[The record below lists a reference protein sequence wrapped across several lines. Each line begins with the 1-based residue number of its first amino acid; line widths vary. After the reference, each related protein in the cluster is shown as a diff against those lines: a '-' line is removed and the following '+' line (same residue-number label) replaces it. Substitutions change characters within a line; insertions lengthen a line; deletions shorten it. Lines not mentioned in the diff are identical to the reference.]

1 MATNNRPLTWKAVIT
16 KLVAATS
23 ESPGTI
29 VRVAIPDIE
38 HPLIAGM
45 EPALLDDVG
54 QRMDYQKLFGNGR
67 HGCHI
72 REFCDYYDVWLYEV
86 APSSLPVLV
95 DPPQHQLAV
104 RKPTALSLVD
114 LPREAPGAVF
124 LATTLLGTVI
134 GALAGGAKGAAAGAL
149 VGGGAGLAAV
159 AVSNAN
165 SSPAIAYAA
174 QSLFQGLAT
183 TALARQSA
191 ARAALPAPIRFA
203 LPSPIESP
211 QPTQSK
217 ATRRPT
223 SKR

>member
-1 MATNNRPLTWKAVIT
+1 MATNRHRLTWKEVIT
-16 KLVAATS
+16 KLVAEAH

-38 HPLIAGM
+38 HPLLAGM
-45 EPALLDDVG
+45 EPALLEQAG
-54 QRMDYQKLFGNGR
+54 QRMDYQKLFGKGR
-67 HGCHI
+67 LGCHI
-72 REFCDYYDVWLYEV
+72 REFCDYYDVWLYAV

-95 DPPQHQLAV
+95 DPPQHAVAV
-104 RKPTALSLVD
+104 RKPAALSLVD

-165 SSPAIAYAA
+165 SSPEIAHAA
-174 QSLFQGLAT
+174 HSMFQGLAT

-191 ARAALPAPIRFA
+191 ARVALPAPVRFA
-203 LPSPIESP
+203 LPAQIESP